1 MSENKAQNTKKISAT
16 ERYFTEYIRFIQKEI
31 WVFGPSYS
39 TVDTIKNNWRYDYEW
54 TKDIEKFIILKTK
67 TFIRLLNSDNG
78 LESDPRFLE
87 ALIRLISD
95 YLSPYFMRGLSIQ
108 SRVQAKNKL
117 FTELWEKNAYIQ
129 VLLQYQAKK
138 RCEKKYTFVNKR
150 KSNKTKAKTNSDK
163 AHTAYTKYIQIQ
175 VVVFEDSKKRQK

>member
-1 MSENKAQNTKKISAT
+1 MSENKAQNTRKISAA
-16 ERYFTEYIRFIQKEI
+16 ERYFTKYIRFIQKEI

-54 TKDIEKFIILKTK
+54 TRDIEKFIILKTK

-95 YLSPYFMRGLSIQ
+95 YLAPYFMRGLNIPTMN
-108 SRVQAKNKL
+108 QAKNKL
-117 FTELWEKNAYIQ
+117 FTQLWEKNMHIQ
-129 VLLQYQAKK
+129 VLLQSQAKK
-138 RCEKKYTFVNKR
+138 RYEKKFTFVAKR
-150 KSNKTKAKTNSDK
+150 MRNKTNSNSDK
-163 AHTAYTKYIQIQ
+163 AHDAHTKYVQIQ
-175 VVVFEDSKKRQK
+175 LVVFDDLKKRQK

>member
-1 MSENKAQNTKKISAT
+1 MSENKAQNTRKISAA

-95 YLSPYFMRGLSIQ
+95 YLSPYFMRGLNIPT
-108 SRVQAKNKL
+108 RNQAKNKL
-117 FTELWEKNAYIQ
+117 FAELWEKNAYIQ
-129 VLLQYQAKK
+129 GLLQYQAKK
-138 RCEKKYTFVNKR
+138 RYEKKYTFVNKGKPNKA
-150 KSNKTKAKTNSDK
+150 KSNSAK
-163 AHTAYTKYIQIQ
+163 AHATYTKFVQIQ